1 MQSLDFYL
9 SNPEQVSGL
18 SDDEQLSLYQQLTSK
33 IKSLELQ
40 KNSLESQCD
49 LLKQQLTDSEQQL
62 FQLSNTTSME
72 QFTEYFST
80 LKQQFVSEQQELLTL
95 VSEVDSL

>member
-1 MQSLDFYL
+1 MQSLNFYL

-18 SDDEQLSLYQQLTSK
+18 TDEEQLSLYQQLTDK
-33 IKSLELQ
+33 VKSLELQ
-40 KNSLESQCD
+40 KNSLESQRD

-72 QFTEYFST
+72 QFTEYFSS
-80 LKQQFVSEQQELLTL
+80 LKQQFVSEQQELLKL
-95 VSEVDSL
+95 VSEVDS

>member
-1 MQSLDFYL
+1 MQSLNFYL

-18 SDDEQLSLYQQLTSK
+18 TDEEQLSLYQQLTDK
-33 IKSLELQ
+33 VKSLELQ
-40 KNSLESQCD
+40 KNSLESQRD

-72 QFTEYFST
+72 QFTEYFSS
-80 LKQQFVSEQQELLTL
+80 LKQQFVSEQQELLKL
-95 VSEVDSL
+95 VSEVNS

>member
-1 MQSLDFYL
+1 MQSLNFYL

-18 SDDEQLSLYQQLTSK
+18 TDEEQLSLYQQLTDK
-33 IKSLELQ
+33 VKSLELQ
-40 KNSLESQCD
+40 KNSLESQRD

-72 QFTEYFST
+72 QFTEYFSG
-80 LKQQFVSEQQELLTL
+80 LKQQFVSEQQELLKL
-95 VSEVDSL
+95 VSEVDS

>member
-49 LLKQQLTDSEQQL
+49 LLKQQLTDSEKQL

>member
-1 MQSLDFYL
+1 MQSLNFYL

-18 SDDEQLSLYQQLTSK
+18 SDEEQLSLYQQLTDK
-33 IKSLELQ
+33 VKSLELQ
-40 KNSLESQCD
+40 KNSLESQRD

-72 QFTEYFST
+72 QFTEYFSG
-80 LKQQFVSEQQELLTL
+80 LKQQFVSEQQELLKL
-95 VSEVDSL
+95 VSEVDS

>member
-1 MQSLDFYL
+1 MQSLTFYL
-9 SNPEQVSGL
+9 SNPEQVSRL

-80 LKQQFVSEQQELLTL
+80 LKQKFVSEQQELLTL
-95 VSEVDSL
+95 VSKVDSL

>member
-49 LLKQQLTDSEQQL
+49 LLKQQLTDSEKQL

-80 LKQQFVSEQQELLTL
+80 LKQKFVSEQQELLTL

>member
-80 LKQQFVSEQQELLTL
+80 LKQKFVSEQQELLTL